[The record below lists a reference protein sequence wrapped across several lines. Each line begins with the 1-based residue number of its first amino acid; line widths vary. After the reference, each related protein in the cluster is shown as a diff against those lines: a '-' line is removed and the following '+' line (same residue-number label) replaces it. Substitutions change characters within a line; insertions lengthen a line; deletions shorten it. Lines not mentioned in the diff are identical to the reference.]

1 MTKLF
6 TRAFAFFL
14 CMFVVVGGISNV
26 SAQRKRKLSRRITN
40 PVTASPSPTPL
51 PPGNLDPAI
60 VSTAG
65 DGETQTSSAPDKQS
79 SPSRN
84 PRATLSGPSDPDSVR
99 RRVDSLSGQVE
110 QLNSKL
116 AQMEEDQR
124 SLGYIEKLTRAEQRA
139 EDLRAQLR
147 DVQSKQLDY
156 QARMDQIDVDLRP
169 QNIDVSM
176 SAVGSL
182 HPEELR
188 AQRKLLLENDKKRV
202 QAQLDL
208 LDKSR
213 LRLESAIEMADLEV
227 QKLQERVD
235 PTGEQ
240 LKVKTGKKEPEN
252 TEEPAKKEPASPE
265 EPALP

>member
-1 MTKLF
+1 MIKLF
-6 TRAFAFFL
+6 TRAFAFSI
-14 CMFVVVGGISNV
+14 CMFVVVGGICNV
-26 SAQRKRKLSRRITN
+26 SAQRKRKLSRRVTH
-40 PVTASPSPTPL
+40 PVSASPSPTPSTA
-51 PPGNLDPAI
+51 GNLDPAI
-60 VSTAG
+60 VSTSG
-65 DGETQTSSAPDKQS
+65 DGEAQTSSATDRQN
-79 SPSRN
+79 SPLSN
-84 PRATLSGPSDPDSVR
+84 PRATSSGQLDPDAVR
-99 RRVDSLSGQVE
+99 RRVDHLSGQVE

-124 SLGYIEKLTRAEQRA
+124 SLGYIERLTRAEQRA

-169 QNIDVSM
+169 QNIEASM

-182 HPEELR
+182 HPEDLR

-213 LRLESAIEMADLEV
+213 VRLESAIEMSELEV

-235 PTGEQ
+235 PSGEQ
-240 LKVKTGKKEPEN
+240 LKPKTGKKVPAN
-252 TEEPAKKEPASPE
+252 TEEPA
-265 EPALP
+265 LP

>member
-6 TRAFAFFL
+6 TRAFAFFV
-14 CMFVVVGGISNV
+14 CMLVVAGGISNV

-40 PVTASPSPTPL
+40 PVAASPTPTPL
-51 PPGNLDPAI
+51 PAGNLEPRI

-65 DGETQTSSAPDKQS
+65 DAETQTSSAPDKLN
-79 SPSRN
+79 SRSGN
-84 PRATLSGPSDPDSVR
+84 SRTTLSVPSDPDSVR

-124 SLGYIEKLTRAEQRA
+124 SLGYIERLTRAEQRA

-169 QNIDVSM
+169 QNIEVSM

-182 HPEELR
+182 HPEDLR

-213 LRLESAIEMADLEV
+213 LRLESAIEIADLEV

-235 PTGEQ
+235 PTGEK
-240 LKVKTGKKEPEN
+240 LKPKTGIKEPAN
-252 TEEPAKKEPASPE
+252 TEVPAKKEPASPE

>member
-6 TRAFAFFL
+6 TRAFAFFV
-14 CMFVVVGGISNV
+14 CMFVIVGGISSV

-40 PVTASPSPTPL
+40 PVAASPTPTPL
-51 PPGNLDPAI
+51 PPGNLDPRI

-65 DGETQTSSAPDKQS
+65 DAETQTSSAPGSKS

-84 PRATLSGPSDPDSVR
+84 PRAISSGPSDPDSVR

-124 SLGYIEKLTRAEQRA
+124 SLGYIERLTRAEQRA

-169 QNIDVSM
+169 QNIEVSM

-182 HPEELR
+182 HPEDLR

-213 LRLESAIEMADLEV
+213 TRLESAIEMADLEV

-235 PTGEQ
+235 PSGER
-240 LKVKTGKKEPEN
+240 LKPKVDKKEPADTEEPATKEPAN
-252 TEEPAKKEPASPE
+252 TEEPA
-265 EPALP
+265 LP